1 MITPNVA
8 TGAGRREEMKTS
20 QQHQRTKTN
29 PIKHH
34 PMEQKPNITYQNLAN
49 ARRLTSRRC
58 RGTQIRKHEDKN
70 KLEWG
75 EEETTRNKP

>member
-1 MITPNVA
+1 MITPIAA

-34 PMEQKPNITYQNLAN
+34 PMEQKPNITYQNLAGN
-49 ARRLTSRRC
+49 TNLHARRREQIRTGSRRN
-58 RGTQIRKHEDKN
+58 D
-70 KLEWG
+70 
-75 EEETTRNKP
+75 

>member
-29 PIKHH
+29 RIKHH
-34 PMEQKPNITYQNLAN
+34 SMEQKPNITYQNLAN
-49 ARRLTSRRC
+49 ARRHTSHRPQ
-58 RGTQIRKHEDKN
+58 GTQIRMHEDEN